1 VNALILFLA
10 TAGLVF
16 ALGLQSLNVN
26 GRHFVAAGCTSFL
39 IGGANLVLFK
49 TLPGPTSGLELAAYL
64 TGGPVGILLAMHL
77 HPRMVRLWQVVG
89 ALRCRRA
96 IIRTLPAIP
105 KVDAM
110 PPHDGSV
117 VCLSGASIPLPT
129 IDAEEPGKLEILPG
143 QSDDFLDWVQGSE
156 LVFFWAVMATAVC
169 AWVGGIYALVNLGKW
184 MAP

>member
-1 VNALILFLA
+1 MNALILFLA

-26 GRHFVAAGCTSFL
+26 GRHFIAAGCTSFL

-77 HPRMVRLWQVVG
+77 HPRLVRLWQVVG

-105 KVDAM
+105 KADAM
-110 PPHDGSV
+110 PQSSGSV
-117 VCLSGASIPLPT
+117 VCLSGASIPLPK
-129 IDAEEPGKLEILPG
+129 IEAEEPS
-143 QSDDFLDWVQGSE
+143 QSDDFLDWVQGGE
-156 LVFFWAVMATAVC
+156 LVFFWAVMATAAC